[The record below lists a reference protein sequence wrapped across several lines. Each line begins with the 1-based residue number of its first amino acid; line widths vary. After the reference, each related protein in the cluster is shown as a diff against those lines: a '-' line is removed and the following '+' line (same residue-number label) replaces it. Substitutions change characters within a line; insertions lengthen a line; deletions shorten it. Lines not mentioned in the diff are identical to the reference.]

1 MIRCRIDADDVLSV
15 PGCVIHVWPLD
26 EAVTTR

>member
-1 MIRCRIDADDVLSV
+1 MIRCRTDANDVLSV

-26 EAVTTR
+26 EAVAR